1 MIYRDRPHNQKQN
14 VYFQLR
20 ILTSEYIT
28 ITLLKK
34 SMHINSIFKLI
45 AFLTLQRERPGS
57 YIMPLIYAERLAN
70 NSSAVLFVSTRK
82 WQKLSESLPAQR
94 TCPANR

>member
-1 MIYRDRPHNQKQN
+1 MIYRDWPHNQKQS
-14 VYFQLR
+14 VYFQLW

-45 AFLTLQRERPGS
+45 ALLSLPRERPGG
-57 YIMPLIYAERLAN
+57 YITPLIDEERAAD
-70 NSSAVLFVSTRK
+70 NSSAVLFVPTRK
-82 WQKLSESLPAQR
+82 WRKLGAREPP
-94 TCPANR
+94 CPVYLSW